1 MQPHRFLLPLVLAG
15 VLPAAS
21 LTTGTQRPNAVAASH
36 APVRSVLA
44 ATARQ
49 PDNIDALANA
59 LLQTDRRFAAA
70 GERTDMVAA
79 LAPMFSNDVRM
90 PTPTGFA
97 IGKTAVVA
105 ALRASPT
112 TRGARVAWH
121 PIRVGLSA
129 DGAHGFTFGYMAQAL
144 ADSSVVPLKYM
155 AYWVREPA
163 GWRVVAYK
171 RTRAG
176 GPPTDSVEMAPM
188 LPARLVPVRADA
200 KANAERQRALRNA
213 EQQFSDDAQRVG
225 LGNAFAT
232 HGRDDAVNMGGAASR
247 NFVVG
252 AAAISK
258 VVNGGDLT
266 SSPVRWS
273 ADTAIVATSD
283 DMGIT
288 FGSLIVKNPPPGT
301 ASGAGIP
308 FFTIWYRE
316 SPRGPWRYIAE

>member
-1 MQPHRFLLPLVLAG
+1 MRPYRLLLPLVLAG
-15 VLPAAS
+15 ALPVASLAFGPQQPGAPAA
-21 LTTGTQRPNAVAASH
+21 TTQ
-36 APVRSVLA
+36 
-44 ATARQ
+44 Q
-49 PDNIDALANA
+49 PEDVNALADA

-70 GERTDMVAA
+70 GERTDLVAA

-97 IGKTAVVA
+97 IGKSAVVA

-121 PIRVGLSA
+121 PIRAGLSA
-129 DGAHGFTFGYMAQAL
+129 DGTHGFTFGYMAQSL

-171 RTRAG
+171 RARSAG
-176 GPPTDSVEMAPM
+176 PATDSALMAPV
-188 LPARLVPVRADA
+188 LPARLVPARTD
-200 KANAERQRALRNA
+200 ANANAARQRALIAA
-213 EQQFSDDAQRVG
+213 EQRFSDDAQRVG
-225 LGNAFAT
+225 LGNAFAV
-232 HGRDDAVNMGGAASR
+232 HGREDAVNMGGAASR
-247 NFVVG
+247 SFVVG
-252 AAAISK
+252 AAAIAQ

-266 SSPVRWS
+266 STPVRWS

-283 DMGIT
+283 DLGIT
-288 FGSLIVKNPPPGT
+288 FGTLIVKNPPPGA